1 MGLSLEIY
9 MEKIGRNLVCN
20 SFYMESEVVANIS
33 GSNTIK
39 QIKKESEVNVMDMC
53 YDGTLVLPSSYAV
66 MDEEEMSYLEGGG
79 TAVVYGTA
87 SQIRSRLTAII
98 GASLVGTG
106 ASAALGFLL
115 GNVGGAIIS
124 TILGGGWFGSYR
136 SCASKAHNQVE
147 SIIRK
152 YGKSRKCKMT
162 TTYSFAYMC
171 TGVSVKVA

>member
-1 MGLSLEIY
+1 
-9 MEKIGRNLVCN
+9 
-20 SFYMESEVVANIS
+20 
-33 GSNTIK
+33 
-39 QIKKESEVNVMDMC
+39 MDMC

-115 GNVGGAIIS
+115 GMLEVQLYQQYQAVDGLVHIDLVLQKRIIKQKVLSENTGKAENV
-124 TILGGGWFGSYR
+124 
-136 SCASKAHNQVE
+136 K
-147 SIIRK
+147 
-152 YGKSRKCKMT
+152 
-162 TTYSFAYMC
+162 
-171 TGVSVKVA
+171 

>member
-1 MGLSLEIY
+1 

-20 SFYMESEVVANIS
+20 SFYIESEVVANIS

-98 GASLVGTG
+98 GAS
-106 ASAALGFLL
+106 
-115 GNVGGAIIS
+115 
-124 TILGGGWFGSYR
+124 W
-136 SCASKAHNQVE
+136 
-147 SIIRK
+147 
-152 YGKSRKCKMT
+152 
-162 TTYSFAYMC
+162 
-171 TGVSVKVA
+171 